1 MIDIALIIANLCAL
15 AAVSCY
21 RAKYRLAKSDLESAR
36 ERADWFS
43 TEYHRQRDEII
54 ASEKQVAACHAR
66 VKYIEAK
73 WNADHSGAE
82 LSLSLFGPP
91 RIDCTVTPKKHP

>member
-1 MIDIALIIANLCAL
+1 MIEVSLIIANFCAL
-15 AAVSCY
+15 AAGLCY
-21 RAKYRLAKSDLESAR
+21 RAKYRLAKQDLEHSR
-36 ERADWFS
+36 EHADWYS
-43 TEYHRQRDEII
+43 AEYNRQRDEII
-54 ASEKQVAACHAR
+54 AQEKQVAACHAR

-82 LSLSLFGPP
+82 LSLSLFGPS